1 MKRIACFCL
10 IGCFFPALLS
20 AGPIYGVIFFN
31 GNALRGASISI
42 ECPAARPFTGATLDD
57 GSYRIAV
64 AQQGRC
70 RFNVTSPSFKG
81 PASADVVSLTDA
93 APYNFTVVQSASGYA
108 LRKQ

>member
-1 MKRIACFCL
+1 MKRVACLCL
-10 IGCFFPALLS
+10 IVCFFPAILS

-42 ECPAARPFTGATLDD
+42 ECPAARASVGATLDD
-57 GSYRIAV
+57 GSYRVAV
-64 AQQGRC
+64 PQQGRC

-81 PASADVVSLTDA
+81 SASADVLSLSDA
-93 APYNFTVVQSASGYA
+93 SPYNFTVVQSGSGYA